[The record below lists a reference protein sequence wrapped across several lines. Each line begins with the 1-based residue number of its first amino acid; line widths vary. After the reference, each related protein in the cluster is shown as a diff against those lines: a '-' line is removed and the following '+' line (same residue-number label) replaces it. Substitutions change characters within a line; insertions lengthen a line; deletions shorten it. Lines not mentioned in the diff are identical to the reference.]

1 MREKEFND
9 MKGQLAKSQYVP
21 FISDYEKAEEE
32 KRQLRKNPILKNKVL
47 QWRFMMIF
55 EKFCDVD
62 L

>member
-1 MREKEFND
+1 LLDLLLGIDAREEFND

-47 QWRFMMIF
+47 
-55 EKFCDVD
+55 
-62 L
+62 

>member
-32 KRQLRKNPILKNKVL
+32 KRQLRKNPMLKNKVL
-47 QWRFMMIF
+47 
-55 EKFCDVD
+55 
-62 L
+62 